1 MRGHI
6 KQRAKG
12 SWSIVIDVGRDPQTG
27 KRQQQWH
34 TIKGTKKEA
43 EAKPRELID
52 ALEKGVFVKPSKM
65 TVGEWL
71 EEWLKN
77 YAALHVSPRTLEG
90 YKFLIRRHIAP
101 ALGALELTK
110 LESRHLQN
118 YYAKALTTGR
128 LNGEGGLGNRSV
140 QYQHRIISN
149 ALKYGLRMGVLSRNV
164 AQAVDPPRLVRK
176 PLSVLS
182 PEDLARFLKAAKDTI
197 YYPILFAALYTG
209 MRRGELLALRWRDID
224 LAMSTLSVVNSLY
237 RLNRQTVIKEP
248 KSQHSRRMIAL
259 PPTLTLMLSNYK
271 IEQARQ
277 REIIDKPL
285 SDNDFVFAHIDG
297 EPIDPDTVTQAFG
310 NILQKAGLPHMRFH
324 DLRHTHATL
333 MLKAGIHPKIVSE
346 RLGHAKVSITL
357 DIYSHIL
364 PGLQEAAAESFDK
377 MLKPK
382 ILDVEDVSKM
392 LANEGDLNGGAD
404 GIRTHYL
411 LTASQTLS
419 RLSYSPTPKSLAK
432 SPPKLKRVQ
441 CFSGRPQASRRQSL
455 AMMIKSVNHHTP
467 KQPSVTSLIIA
478 ERVLPM

>member
-6 KQRAKG
+6 KQRSKG

-34 TIKGTKKEA
+34 TVRGTKKEA
-43 EAKPRELID
+43 EAKLRVLLD
-52 ALEKGVFVKPSKM
+52 SLEKGVYVKPNKM

-71 EEWLKN
+71 EEWLNN
-77 YAALHVSPRTLEG
+77 YATLNVSPRTLEG
-90 YKFLIRRHIAP
+90 YKFLVRRHITP

-110 LESRHLQN
+110 LESRHLQS
-118 YYAKALTTGR
+118 YYAKSLAIGR
-128 LNGEGGLGNRSV
+128 LNGNGGLGNRSV

-149 ALKYGLRMGVLSRNV
+149 ALKHAVKMGVLSRNV
-164 AQAVDPPRLVRK
+164 AQTVDPPRLIRK
-176 PLSVLS
+176 PLSVLA
-182 PEDLARFLKAAKDTI
+182 PEDLARFLEAAKNTI
-197 YYPILFAALYTG
+197 YYPLLFTALYTG
-209 MRRGELLALRWRDID
+209 MRRGELLALRWRDIA
-224 LAMSTLSVVNSLY
+224 LAMATLSVVNSMY
-237 RLNRQTVIKEP
+237 RLNRQTMIKEP
-248 KSQHSRRMIAL
+248 KSPHSRRMIAL

-277 REIIDKPL
+277 REIVGKPL
-285 SDNDFVFAHIDG
+285 SDSDFVFAHIDG

-310 NILQKAGLPHMRFH
+310 NILQKAGLPHLRFH

-333 MLKAGIHPKIVSE
+333 MLKAGVHPKIVSE

-382 ILDVEDVSKM
+382 VPDVEDVSKM
-392 LANEGDLNGGAD
+392 LANGGGLNGGAD

-419 RLSYSPTPKSLAK
+419 RLSYSPTPK
-432 SPPKLKRVQ
+432 V
-441 CFSGRPQASRRQSL
+441 
-455 AMMIKSVNHHTP
+455 
-467 KQPSVTSLIIA
+467 
-478 ERVLPM
+478 